1 MDADDQHFLVTG
13 SIQDADPCALGE
25 IRSRAPQEGVLQF
38 HAARVLEA
46 EHLTALRIGA
56 GHDLH
61 DRAVFACGA
70 HGLEHQKDGI
80 AVGDVEKLLLRTEAS
95 DMVRQQLLVLLPRF
109 VHGVDDGRPFS
120 EVDIVPLSHA
130 ELF

>member
-1 MDADDQHFLVTG
+1 MPIRPRSGRSGVVRHRKACC
-13 SIQDADPCALGE
+13 SSMRLGC
-25 IRSRAPQEGVLQF
+25 LK
-38 HAARVLEA
+38 LNN
-46 EHLTALRIGA
+46 LTALRIGA

-61 DRAVFACGA
+61 DRAVFACGV

-80 AVGDVEKLLLRTEAS
+80 AVGEVEKLLLRTEAS